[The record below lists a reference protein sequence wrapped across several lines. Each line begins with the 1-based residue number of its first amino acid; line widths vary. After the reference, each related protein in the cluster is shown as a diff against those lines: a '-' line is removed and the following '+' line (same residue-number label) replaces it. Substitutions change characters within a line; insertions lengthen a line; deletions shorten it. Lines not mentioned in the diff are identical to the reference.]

1 MEHLD
6 YKLAVMLCFCGNT
19 EGLKALTGVFL

>member
-6 YKLAVMLCFCGNT
+6 YKLAKMFCFCGNT
-19 EGLKALTGVFL
+19 EGLKALTVVLL